1 VNLAPV
7 SSAIRQRLPSRER
20 LLDFWRRARDWPRW
34 KQGTAAVLGL
44 LTLAFFLH
52 ELLSPYWFTFR
63 QLSRLLLKAGALY
76 AIWFCAF
83 RWKPNPLTVKKLQRF
98 HAIKRGY
105 YSFLV
110 LAGLLLLTF
119 FGPLIIGNRA
129 LLVWYEGR
137 LYFPTYA
144 AYHPGTDFGLDYEH
158 ETNYR
163 ELQRKFRE
171 EQSGNWVLM
180 PIVPFDGR
188 ELDFS
193 HGKRNPIPPNAKLR
207 HFLGTDKAGR
217 DVLARLFYGYQIAML
232 FVLAYI
238 ALIYLIGVAIGC
250 AMGFFGGK
258 LDLLGQRLIEIWSS
272 IPFLYMVIISVS
284 LIPTG
289 VEAGVKIAVLLTIM
303 VLFSWTGITFYMRTI
318 TYKEKT
324 RDYIA
329 AARVQG
335 ASTYRVIFQHLV
347 PNTVSTIVT
356 FLPFL
361 LAGGISSITALDYLG
376 FGLPHGTPS
385 WGDLLRQGTNNMQAP
400 WIVTS
405 AFIAMVL
412 ILTLV
417 TFVGEAIR
425 DAYDPKKFTL
435 YR

>member
-1 VNLAPV
+1 M
-7 SSAIRQRLPSRER
+7 
-20 LLDFWRRARDWPRW
+20 
-34 KQGTAAVLGL
+34 
-44 LTLAFFLH
+44 
-52 ELLSPYWFTFR
+52 PYN
-63 QLSRLLLKAGALY
+63 A
-76 AIWFCAF
+76 
-83 RWKPNPLTVKKLQRF
+83 
-98 HAIKRGY
+98 
-105 YSFLV
+105 
-110 LAGLLLLTF
+110 
-119 FGPLIIGNRA
+119 
-129 LLVWYEGR
+129 
-137 LYFPTYA
+137 
-144 AYHPGTDFGLDYEH
+144 
-158 ETNYR
+158 
-163 ELQRKFRE
+163 
-171 EQSGNWVLM
+171 
-180 PIVPFDGR
+180 R

-193 HGKRNPIPPNAKLR
+193 HGQRNPIAPNLELR

-238 ALIYLIGVAIGC
+238 ALIYLIGVATGC

-258 LDLLGQRLIEIWSS
+258 IDLFGQRIIEIWSS

-284 LIPTG
+284 LIPSG
-289 VEAGVKIAVLLTIM
+289 VGAATRILILLLVM
-303 VLFSWTGITFYMRTI
+303 VLFSWTGITYYMRTI

-324 RDYIA
+324 RDFIA

-335 ASTYRVIFQHLV
+335 ASTNRVIFQHIV

-385 WGDLLRQGTNNMQAP
+385 WGDLLRQGTSNMQAP
-400 WIVTS
+400 WILYS
-405 AFIAMVL
+405 AFFAMVV